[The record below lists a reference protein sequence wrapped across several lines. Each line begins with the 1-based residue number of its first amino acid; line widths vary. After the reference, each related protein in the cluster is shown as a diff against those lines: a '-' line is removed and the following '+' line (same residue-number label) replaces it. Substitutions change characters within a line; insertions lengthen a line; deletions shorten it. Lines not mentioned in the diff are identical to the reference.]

1 MVQSTYRFRVEE
13 SIHEICFTKSGVF
26 FHDGESWREQRRFAL
41 RYMRDFGFGRRFDSL
56 EAEIEIQIRQFIDII
71 KHGPKFE
78 HEKVVKIRLLVV
90 KRMTLSIFALGIC

>member
-1 MVQSTYRFRVEE
+1 MEDVIHKKSCST
-13 SIHEICFTKSGVF
+13 KLGVF

-78 HEKVVKIRLLVV
+78 HEKVDKSNTIVGGKANDIIDFCYRNMLNVEEY
-90 KRMTLSIFALGIC
+90 